1 MKAEEE
7 MRQMAIVLMTSFVSL
22 IRNQRIPLYLFYGYC
37 WSRKRALFDSLLR
50 RR

>member
-7 MRQMAIVLMTSFVSL
+7 MRQMAIARDLFCEL
-22 IRNQRIPLYLFYGYC
+22 NPNQRIPLYPFYGYC